1 MSPSSLHITTLPLGP
16 FETNCYIV
24 QSTADSRVL
33 VIDPAADAGQILD
46 VLKKAGQ
53 VVDAYV
59 LTHGHIDHFSAL
71 EALLQ
76 RFPAPVAMHA
86 ADARWAFS
94 PRNAIPPFFDA
105 PSSHMATR
113 PLPPDGQWWPDPHFR
128 FSIMETPGHTPG
140 SVCLYFPESQALFAG
155 DTLFAGAIGR
165 TDFPGGDE
173 RAMNR
178 SLKRIFTLPPGTAVY
193 PGHGPATR
201 LDQEAATNY
210 YVRQVIQN
218 NTSGNTRRPGE

>member
-1 MSPSSLHITTLPLGP
+1 MSSPPLHITTLPLGP

-24 QSTADSRVL
+24 QSMASTRVL
-33 VIDPAADAGQILD
+33 VIDPAADPAQIHA

-53 VVDAYV
+53 VVDTYI

-71 EALLQ
+71 VALLQ

-86 ADARWAFS
+86 ADAKWAFS
-94 PRNAIPPFFDA
+94 ASNAIPPFFDA
-105 PSSHMATR
+105 PSSPLATL
-113 PLPPDGQWWPDPHFR
+113 PLPLDGQWWPDPQFR
-128 FSIMETPGHTPG
+128 FSVIETPGHTPG

-165 TDFPGGDE
+165 TDFPGGNA
-173 RAMNR
+173 RAMDR
-178 SLKRIFTLPPGTAVY
+178 SLKRLFTLPAETVVY

-210 YVRQVIQN
+210 YVRQVI
-218 NTSGNTRRPGE
+218 